1 MPTWKSLAVKT
12 LSTTLLLTQSGPLPY
27 LALAAESVYKS
38 PVNGEVTINWT
49 TSDEIKL
56 GSSFNP
62 YDGLAAI
69 DSDGD
74 NVAVL
79 VKASG
84 EVDTSREGVY
94 PITYSIENV
103 EGEIFTMTRQ
113 VKVVNVDY
121 LGNESQDN
129 QETTVSNEQVAIDS
143 ENQGELSTPSTS
155 EETNSDT
162 SPGISQEE
170 LAPSKLK
177 NVKWTLYDR
186 SQKQEL
192 IDLIVNDD
200 TGYYEGHINEGLK
213 SALILL
219 DESKL
224 NQELLIL
231 KILSK
236 TNTEKLALTLTVR
249 DLLDES
255 AGLKLL
261 NEISYEIGDQLS
273 LIPILNEDTTVVI
286 HGIIDGDISNERA
299 HYETG
304 VQDED
309 YLYNVRFQITDE
321 GLKTVY
327 NQAPIIEGI
336 QDTETSDFKTFD
348 PKAGVI
354 VKDDHDENLLS
365 RLQVAIEPK
374 DEKTQIITYRV
385 TDSWGRTTEASRQ
398 VSLKSMEDSIEN
410 PLVDSAVK
418 STLADNSIV
427 IKGIDYPGTESR
439 DQRFKITFNTRS
451 KRIFITEAD
460 GRSMNSRV
468 EGDYFKLILYDA
480 KGKVKKEL
488 VLEGRDRANAQA
500 SSAMNELINT
510 GWRFAFGDVIRIWHY
525 EPDNKVVFDGTIQDS
540 GNENFSEGSLITPNM
555 LRFNRFELTGVGLK
569 KIHNDAPTITLQES
583 AESNLTIYRGD
594 TEADLTKGLTAQ
606 DNQDSAVDVYVVPFD
621 FNTVGTREAII
632 IAVDSW
638 GEIALYRR
646 QITVIDK
653 NDLDGVRIN
662 FTDKTGNSIFDLQ
675 FDEVDKQI
683 KVLNQTET
691 SFDSTNKSDVVVISI
706 YNRSGKVRRTVRI
719 KGTDN
724 GNSSSIRTLQNFKYS
739 EGDYINIT
747 PVDSKFVK
755 ITGTVTDLPN
765 DVNYTQTSVD
775 LDKYKNVRFQLVDSQ
790 FKYVYNE
797 APIIK
802 GVDAKSIVRGE
813 SFDPLAGVSVE
824 DDRDSSIP
832 NDQIKVAY
840 NQDALNRIGTTMI
853 RYTVSDSWGRTTTA
867 EREITVTAPNQIEN
881 DKIVIKKGEKE
892 FLTIGFDS
900 LNKKLQVLDFLMN
913 DVLEGTDH
921 EEAFKLTL
929 YGSDK
934 QEKGSVTLNYHT
946 EVSET
951 FINQVEAL
959 IFEEGNYITIT
970 SPIHDSIQVVKGTNQ
985 TESFDSEDKLQ
996 HSRIQLS
1003 NAGVTVIYNNAPKF
1017 KGVDK
1022 ARVVYGNTFDPKN
1035 GVTVE
1040 DEDQNLTFTVSGN
1053 HIDEQGQFTAKNI
1066 GTYELTYTVTDSYG
1080 RTTIITR
1087 TVEIVPV
1094 YTTNEVQYYND
1105 LNQLLFA
1112 IGINESATGFTYR
1125 LPETQPSITDAL
1137 GGKDLDVPN
1146 GTLFKF
1152 TVYDTTG
1159 EIVDVLEVTEQTIID
1174 ENLFE
1179 NLTSQLVRPGYRFS
1193 VEVDDLTKLKVTGRL
1208 DKDTEVDMIDY
1219 SNLTS
1224 TDQDAVKN
1232 VRFELTDNIV
1242 KAVYNEAPVIIIAP
1256 TTEDEVDGTR
1266 TPGSTDIIRNKA
1278 LTKEAYNLLD
1288 GVTVSDDKD
1297 QLKLTVENVEVSDD
1311 MLVSELNS
1319 SIATIGQTYE
1329 VTYKVADSW
1338 GRESEPVTRQVTIR
1352 SAMDDVKI
1360 KFTYADDNFPEAKDR
1375 VAAAISVNM
1384 GGNGSISVETQESKF
1399 KYNDVQYGAFAIT
1412 DATGNLSG
1420 AKSKIL
1426 LGEQNTYDI
1435 NTEFSGSG
1443 RTNST
1448 SVFKQS
1454 LEAKSIAYGDKI
1466 KIKIYQSPFV
1476 YIDGTV
1482 LDAQEDYSQG
1492 ARLASVLANSYFVVT
1507 PEGLKQEYS
1516 GVTMNESNQSQ
1527 ITFFNGVAGVQ
1538 SFNMRLDNSD
1548 SLNLKLKVDLLDQE
1562 WLDTLDYS
1570 NSVLFRFELKASDGT
1585 SKKAAEYFGR
1595 RYPTT
1600 IKTHWDNQEISVGD
1614 YLKIIR
1620 LKENRLG
1627 NFKLYNLP
1635 ELKFFPDS
1643 FSYEDVITERTYFD
1657 DVRFYMTTT
1666 GIIPVYN
1673 NPPVFH
1679 GVEDIDVLV
1688 GTSFNPLE
1696 GVTVTD
1702 EIDGNISQFS
1712 VSSTSVNTSNVG
1724 TQTITYTATDSWGR
1738 STVHTRNIH
1747 IRPKLFDNKVQV
1759 FETNNS
1765 EKLAFEIVFDNQK
1778 AVRETQTPTKSK
1790 HNTQQ
1795 LGGFTINR
1803 YSDEMLDSSQPTEDV
1818 FKLWVLAENGT
1829 EKAKV
1834 ILQGR
1839 DTASSS
1845 KLNVLDAIDYQE
1857 GDIIKVWRRPDKNQT
1872 SDTIN
1877 TLKITGNV
1885 LDKNNNPVDFTDG
1898 LSTIEKMNN
1907 TIFKVSN
1914 NGLQSFYNEAPKF
1927 SGLKDK
1933 VLYYGD
1939 SFNKLEGVT
1948 VSDDYQSLTL
1958 VEDNVTTDFVKDKIG
1973 TYTATYTV
1981 TDAFGRTTSQTINI
1995 NVKSKLEQNKINIH
2009 GATTSGEES
2018 KFSIGFN
2025 DQGNKFVLKGT
2036 ELAIEKLPFDGTF
2049 QFTVYGHNGAIK
2061 HQVTINQED
2070 TEDTVQQKLNQLK
2083 DISLT
2088 TGDSIALNHT
2098 NANYVKITG
2107 DIQDNSIDYSNGFD
2121 ESTMSTVR
2129 LQLMPSGLKEIKAK
2143 EFTITANNSL
2153 TIKRGDEYN
2162 LLEGIII
2169 NHPTESIPL
2178 TEETIKI
2185 TGFDISHIGEQT
2197 VTYTAMDSW
2206 GKTASITR
2214 QVTVEAMNE
2223 VDTNKI
2229 HVKSQNLNAK
2239 KLTIGFDALEM
2250 KLTANPQDNIITK
2263 VFKDLPTDTVA
2274 FSLSIYDN
2282 HQELQNTYTFDEN
2295 DITTNSD
2302 VMEQI
2307 NNQIFTYGDYIA
2319 LTAYNYDKLEFEG
2332 NVTLDERNHPT
2343 TSKLD
2348 NSSISVNKE
2357 DFIMNARFQ
2366 ITEEGL
2372 VALYNEAPEITKK
2385 ELAEDI
2391 EIEIGGEDK
2400 LADFIQI
2407 SDDLDELSLSDI
2419 EIDVEEADF
2428 YYPGQYEIT
2437 YIVTDTWGRSSSLR
2451 ETIYVLSELDQS
2463 KFVVYSETNHQPL
2476 VTISFDSK
2484 TEHMTVSKNDQNNEC
2499 LDSSKGNNEVMRWTI
2514 YNLEGVQLEEVALV
2528 GSDTAQTISE
2538 KLKKLTESEG
2548 YEYNSFINI
2557 DIVDE
2562 QTNNIVIENLT
2573 LNSEQIPDNA
2583 YQENIETNK
2592 DYFENVRFELDP
2604 QVGLV
2609 ALYNEAP
2616 ILQMETNQKEAI
2628 KSVNLKDYDLFS
2640 GIEILD
2646 DRDVLDDSNVFIYCN
2661 PQEGTTPNALDSVN
2675 NIFNTDSLHLGD
2687 NTLYYVVVDSWG
2699 RLSAPITLTLTLTH
2713 AMKNTEIVF
2722 DRVTLVQNA
2731 DASSN
2736 VPALTVHYDPDTDK
2750 LYATHTEVTK
2760 FKDNYQAY
2768 TLDIYNKEGQRIY
2781 GVIYGVHDDNID
2793 FFDESDYKIPSSNQ
2807 TYMFNSPLGAATS
2820 FTDFFQQKDVTEGWS
2835 IRVRSVQAPFLKING
2850 IVVDAQEDYSEG
2862 ASINEIL
2869 NESRFYITEEGL
2881 KQVYNPIEVESG
2893 KNEIT
2898 WYSGVAG
2905 LKQFKLVYNPR
2916 DKTFKGE
2923 ALETGAKERLDT
2935 MYRRNDTDTVGYDLF
2950 TISIYG
2956 QSGNEKF
2963 RKIFKTRQYASDVI
2977 NAINDANLSI
2987 ESGDYLEIEL
2997 IERRRTNMRIYGE
3010 VLANG
3015 KSIDTTLYETGVPD
3029 LSYFN
3034 DARFYFTEHGLS
3046 LDYNE
3051 APVFTGIE
3059 DTILFSGEEAI
3070 NLRDGITVSDDN
3082 TPGITYKITNE
3093 NNVTADN
3100 YDSIPTID
3108 DTYST
3113 DTVGA
3118 QEIYYVAK
3126 DSRDRITVE
3135 PRFIWVYARSQIMV
3149 PDESKLIVQ
3158 EADPTLRTEDAVYNY
3173 LINMVQVTDEED
3185 DAAGKPIQVT
3195 KDNIETNFNPME
3207 PGEYRVTYKVKD
3219 SDDNESS
3226 ATFTITVVRSI
3237 SVSVPRNNIPF
3248 QVVTN
3253 LLGETREGQEFISGT
3268 IKVKNDY
3275 VTDVKMSVKSLTVSN
3290 EQPTKDGKF
3299 TLVDP
3304 STISDWSAFS
3314 EEETMTKMALG
3325 LYAKSGINS
3334 INSITPPTKD
3344 NPIWLTTDMQKR
3356 EIGLLPKGILHQQGI
3371 GDNIGDSSIDTR
3383 MDDSS
3388 DSSTSNPSYTVTSSE
3403 AVLGF
3408 TAKYGKKF
3416 TSGKHRMKFTMVLE
3430 FE

>member
-468 EGDYFKLILYDA
+468 EGDYFKLIGIDYPGTESRDQRFKITFNTRSKRIFITEADGRSMNSRVEGDYFKLILYDA

-755 ITGTVTDLPN
+755 ITGTVTGLPN

-775 LDKYKNVRFQLVDSQ
+775 LDKYKNVRFQLVDGQ

-1003 NAGVTVIYNNAPKF
+1003 NAGVTVIYNNAPKFKGVDKARVVYGNTNQTESFDSEDKLQHSRIQLSNAGVTVIYNNAPKFKGVDKARVVYGNTFDPKNGVTVEDEDQNLTFTVSGGVTVIYNNAPKF

-1426 LGEQNTYDI
+1426 LGVNMGGNGSISVETQESKFKYNDVQYGAFAITDATGNLSGAKSKILLGKENSYDI

-1443 RTNST
+1443 ITNST

-1492 ARLASVLANSYFVVT
+1492 AWLASVLANSYFVVT

-1585 SKKAAEYFGR
+1585 SKC
-1595 RYPTT
+1595 
-1600 IKTHWDNQEISVGD
+1600 D
-1614 YLKIIR
+1614 LII
-1620 LKENRLG
+1620 
-1627 NFKLYNLP
+1627 
-1635 ELKFFPDS
+1635 
-1643 FSYEDVITERTYFD
+1643 
-1657 DVRFYMTTT
+1657 
-1666 GIIPVYN
+1666 
-1673 NPPVFH
+1673 
-1679 GVEDIDVLV
+1679 
-1688 GTSFNPLE
+1688 
-1696 GVTVTD
+1696 
-1702 EIDGNISQFS
+1702 
-1712 VSSTSVNTSNVG
+1712 
-1724 TQTITYTATDSWGR
+1724 A
-1738 STVHTRNIH
+1738 IH
-1747 IRPKLFDNKVQV
+1747 
-1759 FETNNS
+1759 
-1765 EKLAFEIVFDNQK
+1765 
-1778 AVRETQTPTKSK
+1778 
-1790 HNTQQ
+1790 
-1795 LGGFTINR
+1795 
-1803 YSDEMLDSSQPTEDV
+1803 
-1818 FKLWVLAENGT
+1818 
-1829 EKAKV
+1829 
-1834 ILQGR
+1834 
-1839 DTASSS
+1839 
-1845 KLNVLDAIDYQE
+1845 
-1857 GDIIKVWRRPDKNQT
+1857 
-1872 SDTIN
+1872 
-1877 TLKITGNV
+1877 
-1885 LDKNNNPVDFTDG
+1885 
-1898 LSTIEKMNN
+1898 
-1907 TIFKVSN
+1907 
-1914 NGLQSFYNEAPKF
+1914 
-1927 SGLKDK
+1927 
-1933 VLYYGD
+1933 
-1939 SFNKLEGVT
+1939 
-1948 VSDDYQSLTL
+1948 
-1958 VEDNVTTDFVKDKIG
+1958 
-1973 TYTATYTV
+1973 
-1981 TDAFGRTTSQTINI
+1981 
-1995 NVKSKLEQNKINIH
+1995 
-2009 GATTSGEES
+2009 
-2018 KFSIGFN
+2018 
-2025 DQGNKFVLKGT
+2025 
-2036 ELAIEKLPFDGTF
+2036 
-2049 QFTVYGHNGAIK
+2049 
-2061 HQVTINQED
+2061 
-2070 TEDTVQQKLNQLK
+2070 
-2083 DISLT
+2083 
-2088 TGDSIALNHT
+2088 
-2098 NANYVKITG
+2098 
-2107 DIQDNSIDYSNGFD
+2107 
-2121 ESTMSTVR
+2121 
-2129 LQLMPSGLKEIKAK
+2129 
-2143 EFTITANNSL
+2143 
-2153 TIKRGDEYN
+2153 
-2162 LLEGIII
+2162 
-2169 NHPTESIPL
+2169 
-2178 TEETIKI
+2178 
-2185 TGFDISHIGEQT
+2185 
-2197 VTYTAMDSW
+2197 
-2206 GKTASITR
+2206 
-2214 QVTVEAMNE
+2214 
-2223 VDTNKI
+2223 
-2229 HVKSQNLNAK
+2229 
-2239 KLTIGFDALEM
+2239 
-2250 KLTANPQDNIITK
+2250 
-2263 VFKDLPTDTVA
+2263 
-2274 FSLSIYDN
+2274 
-2282 HQELQNTYTFDEN
+2282 
-2295 DITTNSD
+2295 
-2302 VMEQI
+2302 
-2307 NNQIFTYGDYIA
+2307 
-2319 LTAYNYDKLEFEG
+2319 
-2332 NVTLDERNHPT
+2332 
-2343 TSKLD
+2343 
-2348 NSSISVNKE
+2348 
-2357 DFIMNARFQ
+2357 
-2366 ITEEGL
+2366 
-2372 VALYNEAPEITKK
+2372 
-2385 ELAEDI
+2385 
-2391 EIEIGGEDK
+2391 
-2400 LADFIQI
+2400 
-2407 SDDLDELSLSDI
+2407 
-2419 EIDVEEADF
+2419 
-2428 YYPGQYEIT
+2428 
-2437 YIVTDTWGRSSSLR
+2437 
-2451 ETIYVLSELDQS
+2451 
-2463 KFVVYSETNHQPL
+2463 
-2476 VTISFDSK
+2476 
-2484 TEHMTVSKNDQNNEC
+2484 
-2499 LDSSKGNNEVMRWTI
+2499 
-2514 YNLEGVQLEEVALV
+2514 
-2528 GSDTAQTISE
+2528 
-2538 KLKKLTESEG
+2538 
-2548 YEYNSFINI
+2548 
-2557 DIVDE
+2557 
-2562 QTNNIVIENLT
+2562 
-2573 LNSEQIPDNA
+2573 
-2583 YQENIETNK
+2583 
-2592 DYFENVRFELDP
+2592 
-2604 QVGLV
+2604 
-2609 ALYNEAP
+2609 
-2616 ILQMETNQKEAI
+2616 
-2628 KSVNLKDYDLFS
+2628 
-2640 GIEILD
+2640 
-2646 DRDVLDDSNVFIYCN
+2646 
-2661 PQEGTTPNALDSVN
+2661 
-2675 NIFNTDSLHLGD
+2675 
-2687 NTLYYVVVDSWG
+2687 
-2699 RLSAPITLTLTLTH
+2699 
-2713 AMKNTEIVF
+2713 
-2722 DRVTLVQNA
+2722 
-2731 DASSN
+2731 
-2736 VPALTVHYDPDTDK
+2736 
-2750 LYATHTEVTK
+2750 
-2760 FKDNYQAY
+2760 
-2768 TLDIYNKEGQRIY
+2768 
-2781 GVIYGVHDDNID
+2781 
-2793 FFDESDYKIPSSNQ
+2793 
-2807 TYMFNSPLGAATS
+2807 
-2820 FTDFFQQKDVTEGWS
+2820 
-2835 IRVRSVQAPFLKING
+2835 
-2850 IVVDAQEDYSEG
+2850 
-2862 ASINEIL
+2862 
-2869 NESRFYITEEGL
+2869 
-2881 KQVYNPIEVESG
+2881 
-2893 KNEIT
+2893 
-2898 WYSGVAG
+2898 
-2905 LKQFKLVYNPR
+2905 
-2916 DKTFKGE
+2916 
-2923 ALETGAKERLDT
+2923 
-2935 MYRRNDTDTVGYDLF
+2935 
-2950 TISIYG
+2950 
-2956 QSGNEKF
+2956 
-2963 RKIFKTRQYASDVI
+2963 
-2977 NAINDANLSI
+2977 
-2987 ESGDYLEIEL
+2987 
-2997 IERRRTNMRIYGE
+2997 
-3010 VLANG
+3010 
-3015 KSIDTTLYETGVPD
+3015 
-3029 LSYFN
+3029 
-3034 DARFYFTEHGLS
+3034 
-3046 LDYNE
+3046 
-3051 APVFTGIE
+3051 
-3059 DTILFSGEEAI
+3059 
-3070 NLRDGITVSDDN
+3070 
-3082 TPGITYKITNE
+3082 
-3093 NNVTADN
+3093 
-3100 YDSIPTID
+3100 
-3108 DTYST
+3108 
-3113 DTVGA
+3113 
-3118 QEIYYVAK
+3118 
-3126 DSRDRITVE
+3126 
-3135 PRFIWVYARSQIMV
+3135 
-3149 PDESKLIVQ
+3149 
-3158 EADPTLRTEDAVYNY
+3158 
-3173 LINMVQVTDEED
+3173 
-3185 DAAGKPIQVT
+3185 
-3195 KDNIETNFNPME
+3195 
-3207 PGEYRVTYKVKD
+3207 
-3219 SDDNESS
+3219 
-3226 ATFTITVVRSI
+3226 
-3237 SVSVPRNNIPF
+3237 
-3248 QVVTN
+3248 
-3253 LLGETREGQEFISGT
+3253 
-3268 IKVKNDY
+3268 
-3275 VTDVKMSVKSLTVSN
+3275 
-3290 EQPTKDGKF
+3290 
-3299 TLVDP
+3299 
-3304 STISDWSAFS
+3304 
-3314 EEETMTKMALG
+3314 
-3325 LYAKSGINS
+3325 
-3334 INSITPPTKD
+3334 
-3344 NPIWLTTDMQKR
+3344 
-3356 EIGLLPKGILHQQGI
+3356 
-3371 GDNIGDSSIDTR
+3371 
-3383 MDDSS
+3383 
-3388 DSSTSNPSYTVTSSE
+3388 
-3403 AVLGF
+3403 
-3408 TAKYGKKF
+3408 
-3416 TSGKHRMKFTMVLE
+3416 
-3430 FE
+3430 